1 MDRGNVI
8 WGDKRTLSENEERY
22 WKDANIQ
29 QLFSANRQS
38 QDDPFNKLF
47 YRTTIELT
55 SYDSEGFSGG
65 KGMKEVQWVL
75 VDQFLQ
81 ISRFKL
87 QYGKKR

>member
-1 MDRGNVI
+1 MSWQKNTEWKWRKI
-8 WGDKRTLSENEERY
+8 LKRCKYTTT
-22 WKDANIQ
+22 
-29 QLFSANRQS
+29 FSANRQS